1 MKLLF
6 ISRAYPPV
14 VGGIENHNYELAKRF
29 PESAETT
36 LLVNTR
42 GKKFLPFFLP
52 YALLKTLF
60 TARQYDAILLGDGV
74 LAIIGFFVRLTTKK
88 PTRPIIGSVIH
99 GLDVTY
105 RNTVYQMLWVR
116 MFLPSLHC
124 LIAVS
129 EETKNVAIQYG
140 LAEKKITVIPNG
152 TAISYQPNRFSRTD
166 LSRLLGFATED
177 TVILL
182 THGRLA
188 KRKGA
193 EWFINNVLVTL
204 PSNIHYVLSGDG
216 PEREAIEKAIEV
228 HGLGGRV
235 TLLGRVDDRI
245 KLALL
250 HTIDIFIQPN
260 ITVPGDMEGFGIS
273 VIEATS
279 CARPVLASDIEGLSD
294 AIAHGENGIPL
305 PSGDTQAWQEAV
317 LRLAR
322 NPEERQALG
331 QQFQRYTTTHFSW
344 DILIQKYLNA
354 LRLK

>member
-1 MKLLF
+1 MKILF

-29 PESAETT
+29 SQQADTT

-52 YALLKTLF
+52 YALLKTLW
-60 TARQYDAILLGDGV
+60 TAKKYDAILLGDGV
-74 LAIIGFFVRLTTKK
+74 LAIVGFAAILMTRK
-88 PTRPIIGSVIH
+88 PVVASVIH

-105 RNTVYQMLWVR
+105 KGSIYQMLWVR
-116 MFLPSLHC
+116 MFLPSLHT

-129 EETKNVAIQYG
+129 EETKNIAIQYG
-140 LAEKKITVIPNG
+140 LREQKIKVIPNG
-152 TAISYQPNRFSRTD
+152 VAITYQPERYPRQA
-166 LSRLLGFATED
+166 LSDLLGFD
-177 TVILL
+177 TQEKIVLL

-193 EWFINNVLVTL
+193 EWFIHNVLVTL
-204 PSNIHYVLSGDG
+204 PSSIHYVLSGDG
-216 PEREAIEKAIEV
+216 PERENIEKAIAI
-228 HGLGGRV
+228 HGLESRV
-235 TLLGRVDDRI
+235 TLLGRIDEAT

-250 HTIDIFIQPN
+250 HTVDIFIQPN

-279 CARPVLASDIEGLSD
+279 CARPVLVSNIEGLTD
-294 AIAHGENGIPL
+294 AIAHGKNGLPL
-305 PSGDTQAWQEAV
+305 PSGDTHAWQEAI

-322 NPEERQALG
+322 NGEERKVLG
-331 QQFQRYTTTHFSW
+331 KQFFTYTQEHFSW
-344 DILIQKYLNA
+344 DTITKEYLEA
-354 LRLK
+354 LRLKR